1 MATRRIRIRGYN
13 HAVNTATTVTF
24 DGVEVFSGALSAE
37 VIDESDI
44 PVAVVE
50 FEYNNADD
58 TQETE
63 HSLRIEVTAGQIT
76 VGNIWAEA
84 TRDSAIVNS
93 YPENEYEASPFI
105 INGDSNGDPNGP
117 PVTFPEPVFI
127 NGVYYYAPA
136 NMMDVYDEN
145 GPESVLPE
153 RINILIN
160 DAEPISVG
168 HDVNQYGYEF
178 LLSAGDTFACTVRVP
193 AILAAYV
200 AP

>member
-37 VIDESDI
+37 VIDESDVWSTDTTT
-44 PVAVVE
+44 PVAIVE

-63 HSLRIEVTAGQIT
+63 HSLRIEVTAGQIRA
-76 VGNIWAEA
+76 GNIWVEA
-84 TRDSAIVNS
+84 TRDAAIANS
-93 YPENEYEASPFI
+93 YPENDRISGQFVA
-105 INGDSNGDPNGP
+105 D
-117 PVTFPEPVFI
+117 
-127 NGVYYYAPA
+127 GVYYYIYG
-136 NMMDVYDEN
+136 DWGVYGD
-145 GPESVLPE
+145 GSESALPE

-160 DAEPISVG
+160 DAEPLSIGYDGNHSG
-168 HDVNQYGYEF
+168 HEF

-193 AILAAYV
+193 AALSTYS
-200 AP
+200 